1 MTVKAEKLSVFID
14 SVIAFFSQVGE
25 RLEDIDTPYLNPNN
39 APVAYDYTGII
50 SITGPLKGSVYVS
63 ASSSM
68 LRKLLHVMQEPEIS
82 LVLMK
87 DLVGEIA
94 NTVSGN
100 ARSEFGSAF
109 IISPPRIVEGA
120 PNTNFLPLDERTYVI
135 PFHWAGDNGVIGICV
150 S

>member
-1 MTVKAEKLSVFID
+1 MAVKAEKLSVFID
-14 SVIAFFSQVGE
+14 SVVAFFAQIGE
-25 RLEDIDTPYLNPNN
+25 RLDDIDTPYLNPNS
-39 APVAYDYTGII
+39 APVAYDYTGVIN
-50 SITGPLKGSVYVS
+50 ITGPLKGSVYVS

-68 LRKLLHVMQEPEIS
+68 LRKLLQVMQEPDIT

-109 IISPPRIVEGA
+109 IISPPRILEGA
-120 PNTNFLPLDERTYVI
+120 PNSNFLPQDERSYVI